1 MKKVII
7 IGGGVSGLSAALRL
21 QHLGYSV
28 TILEKNS
35 FIGGKTCLINN
46 NKFKFDLCATIP
58 IIIEPYIDLF
68 KDIGLN
74 IHDYLNIKSIDPL
87 YKVFFDYDCSNYV
100 ISSFIPKLK
109 ETLSSIAPN
118 DFLNYLYLINKADRN
133 FNKVNESFLEKPL
146 LNITNILSPSSAT
159 AILNT
164 SSLKTTMDFLNEHI
178 KSKKLIEVLAFQSM
192 YMGISPYESSS
203 LFSMLS
209 LINHSLG
216 LFYIE
221 GGTSAFINALVKIF
235 KDNGGCIKLNT
246 EVSSILFN
254 EVSAYGVRLKSSR
267 EIFSDIV
274 VCSADFPYAIE
285 TLIPKKMQLE
295 NSYTTKNDLSCS
307 SLILYLVLKKRIDNL
322 SLHNIIIKD
331 NFKEIIN
338 YPFEGIL
345 DGNSNLYIYCNS
357 KLNTTSKEEY
367 LTINLR
373 VPNLLYKNIVWDDTT
388 IKKVR
393 DSIIATL
400 SKNLNIKNFDN
411 LIIDEEVITPYDFY
425 KYFNSYGG
433 ACYGIKPSIKNLLY
447 FRPQCT
453 IKNITNLYFVGASVH
468 PGAGVSLA
476 LNSSKIAVS
485 LIKKLAISK

>member
-1 MKKVII
+1 MKKVLI

-46 NKFKFDLCATIP
+46 KFKFDLCATIP
-58 IIIEPYIDLF
+58 IIIEPYVNLF

-74 IHDYLNIKSIDPL
+74 IHDYLTIKSIDPL
-87 YKVFFDYDCSNYV
+87 YKVFFDYDCSNYI

-109 ETLSSIAPN
+109 ETLSSMAPK
-118 DFLNYLYLINKADRN
+118 DFLNYLYLINKADRD
-133 FNKVNESFLEKPL
+133 FNKVNKCLLEKPL
-146 LNITNILSPSSAT
+146 LSITNILSPYNAN

-164 SSLKTTMDFLNEHI
+164 NSLKTTMEFLKENI
-178 KSKKLIEVLAFQSM
+178 KSRKLIEVLAFQSM

-203 LFSMLS
+203 LFSMLP

-216 LFYIE
+216 LFYID
-221 GGTSAFINALVKIF
+221 GGTSAFINTLVKIF
-235 KDNGGCIKLNT
+235 EKNGGCIKLNS

-254 EVSAYGVRLKSSR
+254 EISAYGVRLKNSK

-285 TLIPKKMQLE
+285 TLIPKKMKIE
-295 NSYTTKNDLSCS
+295 NSYTTKDDLSCS
-307 SLILYLVLKKRIDNL
+307 SFMLYLVLNKKIDKL

-331 NFKEIIN
+331 NFKEVIN
-338 YPFEGIL
+338 HPFEGIV

-357 KLNTTSKEEY
+357 KLNSTSNEEY

-373 VPNLLYKNIVWDDTT
+373 VPNLLHKNIIWDDTT

-411 LIIDEEVITPYDFY
+411 LILNEQVITPYDFY

-453 IKNITNLYFVGASVH
+453 IKNINNLYFVGASVH

-476 LNSSKIAVS
+476 LNSSKIAVNA
-485 LIKKLAISK
+485 IKKLAISK